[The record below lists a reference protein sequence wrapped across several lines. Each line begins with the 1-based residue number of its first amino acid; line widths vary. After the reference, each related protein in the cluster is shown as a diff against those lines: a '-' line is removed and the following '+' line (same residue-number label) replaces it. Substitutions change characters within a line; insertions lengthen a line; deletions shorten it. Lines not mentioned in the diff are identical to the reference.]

1 MPKYRVRVE
10 RTYKS
15 HGLVEVEAASEDE
28 AADIAEHADA
38 TERAFGDRPI
48 TQTDEA
54 IVSVEEITGEEA

>member
-15 HGLVEVEAASEDE
+15 HVLVEVEAASEDE

-38 TERAFGDRPI
+38 TERAFGIRR
-48 TQTDEA
+48 
-54 IVSVEEITGEEA
+54 